1 MLANRIPVTDPTTRP
16 SAKEPIN
23 QAAPTSH
30 MMTRPVPR
38 RAGLLDKLL
47 PPGGITLTLRLVGN
61 QPRRMTPQIV
71 LREPQIACKLAAT
84 SPPGHP

>member
-1 MLANRIPVTDPTTRP
+1 MSANRSPVTDPTTRP

-30 MMTRPVPR
+30 MTRPVSR
-38 RAGLLDKLL
+38 RAGLLHKLL
-47 PPGGITLTLRLVGN
+47 PPGGITLPLRLVDN
-61 QPRRMTPQIV
+61 QQRRMPPQIV